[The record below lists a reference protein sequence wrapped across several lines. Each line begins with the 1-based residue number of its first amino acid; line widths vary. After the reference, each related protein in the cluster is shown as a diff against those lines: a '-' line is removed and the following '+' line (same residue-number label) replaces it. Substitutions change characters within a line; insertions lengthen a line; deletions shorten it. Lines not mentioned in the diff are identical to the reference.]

1 MNRAK
6 VIALCHKVAE
16 NTGLSF
22 NTVLLYYFLENL
34 LKRLAAGENK
44 GRFIF
49 KGGFLLSNVVGVQTR
64 STVDIDFLIRNLEMS
79 PESIEQVLT
88 PALEEESG
96 DLAYEIQDIVPIRE
110 ADQYGGYRVR
120 IACRLGNTR
129 QILPLD
135 IATGDPVTP
144 SPVEYIFTSIF
155 SDESIPI
162 EAYPLETIIAEKL
175 QTIYSRGFFN
185 SRSKD
190 YYDLHILYNSQR
202 HHINEAILKEACRR
216 TFRYRNTEF
225 NLEKL
230 RSLLESI
237 KDDQSFLDRWR
248 AYARKNNYV
257 GEITFADV
265 INSAI
270 QLVDGASNVK

>member
-6 VIALCHKVAE
+6 IIALCHKVAE
-16 NTGLSF
+16 NMGLSF

-44 GRFIF
+44 DRFIF

-64 STVDIDFLIRNLEMS
+64 STVDIDFLIRNLEMA

-129 QILPLD
+129 QILPL
-135 IATGDPVTP
+135 ILLLVT
-144 SPVEYIFTSIF
+144 
-155 SDESIPI
+155 
-162 EAYPLETIIAEKL
+162 
-175 QTIYSRGFFN
+175 R
-185 SRSKD
+185 
-190 YYDLHILYNSQR
+190 
-202 HHINEAILKEACRR
+202 
-216 TFRYRNTEF
+216 
-225 NLEKL
+225 
-230 RSLLESI
+230 
-237 KDDQSFLDRWR
+237 
-248 AYARKNNYV
+248 
-257 GEITFADV
+257 
-265 INSAI
+265 
-270 QLVDGASNVK
+270 